1 VSRPVLFDFDETVT
15 PSPPGDT
22 AARCL
27 VPDTWAAAPSLS
39 AVAVAAGPAKVRA
52 LARKMD

>member
-1 VSRPVLFDFDETVT
+1 VSRPVLFDFDGTVT